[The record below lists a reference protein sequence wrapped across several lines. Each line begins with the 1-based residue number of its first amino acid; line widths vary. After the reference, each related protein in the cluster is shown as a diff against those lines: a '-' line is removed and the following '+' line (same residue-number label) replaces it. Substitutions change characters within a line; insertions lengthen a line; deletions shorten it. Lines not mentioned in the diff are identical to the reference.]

1 MTFCTS
7 IHCIDGRIQE
17 PIIQFIKDNY
27 NIDYVDTITEPGP
40 IKILTEHRDK
50 NLVVSILSRT
60 NISIEKH
67 RSRLIFVSG
76 HYDCAGN
83 PANEDIQKQQIKDS
97 VKYLEKTYP
106 GIKIVG
112 LWIDKNWRV
121 NKI

>member
-1 MTFCTS
+1 M
-7 IHCIDGRIQE
+7 DGRIQE
-17 PIIQFIKDNY
+17 PIIKFIKKNY
-27 NIDYVDTITEPGP
+27 NIEYVDTITEPGP
-40 IKILTEHRDK
+40 IKILTEHKDK
-50 NLVVSILSRT
+50 NLVISILSRI

-67 RSRLIFVSG
+67 KSRLIFVSG
-76 HYDCAGN
+76 HYDCLGN

>member
-17 PIIQFIKDNY
+17 PIIRFIKDNY

-40 IKILTEHRDK
+40 IKILTEYKEK
-50 NLVVSILSRT
+50 NLIVSILSRI

-67 RSRLIFVSG
+67 RSRLIVVSG

-83 PANEDIQKQQIKDS
+83 PVDEDGQKKQIKDS

-106 GIKIVG
+106 GCLI
-112 LWIDKNWRV
+112 
-121 NKI
+121 